1 MRAEKE
7 RREKMGVFVN
17 PGNEAFAVALNSEI
31 YVDKTELLTYTNKV
45 MNTLQ
50 GYICNSRP
58 RRFGKS
64 ITANMLT
71 AYYSKG
77 CSSREMFSNLGISK
91 AEGFEKHLNQYD
103 VLHWDIQW
111 CMEPA
116 GGPEKIVSYISE
128 QTISELKEYYPHILP
143 EKIRSLPESLSRIN
157 AATGTKFIV
166 IIDEWDVL
174 IRDEA
179 SDVRTQEEYI
189 NFLRAMF
196 KGTEPTK
203 YIQLAY
209 LTGILPVKK
218 EKTQSALNNFKDYSM
233 LHAGPI
239 APYVGFTEAEVQKLC
254 EEYGHEFEK
263 VKRWYDGYQIGT
275 YHVYNPNAVVNLMLE
290 GEFQSYWSGTASY
303 EAIVPLINMDF
314 DGLRGAVIE
323 MLSGDHV
330 PIDITSFQN
339 DTVSFANKDDVLT
352 YLIHLGYLAYD
363 RTFKTAFIPNEE
375 IRQEMILAT
384 KRKKWNEL
392 ISFQKESEQLL
403 RDTLQMD
410 GDAVAKEI
418 EKIHR
423 EYVSVIQYN
432 NENSLSS
439 VLSIAY
445 LSAMQYYFKPIR
457 EFPAGRGFADFVFI
471 PKPEFQKFYPALVVE
486 LKWNKDVK
494 TALDQIKD
502 RKYPDSVACYAG
514 ELLLVGINYNEK
526 PRNMNVGLKNMKN
539 KTRSLMSVP

>member
-179 SDVRTQEEYI
+179 SDVRTQEEYS

-526 PRNMNVGLKNMKN
+526 TKEHECRIEKYEK
-539 KTRSLMSVP
+539 

>member
-314 DGLRGAVIE
+314 DGLRSAVIE

-526 PRNMNVGLKNMKN
+526 TKEHECRIEKYEK
-539 KTRSLMSVP
+539 

>member
-116 GGPEKIVSYISE
+116 GGLEKIVSYISE

-166 IIDEWDVL
+166 IIYEWDVL

-526 PRNMNVGLKNMKN
+526 TKEHECRIEKYEK
-539 KTRSLMSVP
+539 